1 MRLVIAQNHS
11 YENKL
16 NMQIK
21 EIVATLIS
29 IHSFVPFANIFMS
42 LGGRYGGR

>member
-16 NMQIK
+16 NI